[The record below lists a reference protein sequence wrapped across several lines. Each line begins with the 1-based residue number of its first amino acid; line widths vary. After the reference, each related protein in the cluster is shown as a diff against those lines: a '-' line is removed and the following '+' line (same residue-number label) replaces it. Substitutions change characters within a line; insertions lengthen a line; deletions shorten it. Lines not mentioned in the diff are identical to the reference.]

1 MADVVSKDTTTVDS
15 TKTGLPK
22 LSASTIW
29 MINFGYLGVQTA
41 FTLQVLK

>member
-29 MINFGYLGVQTA
+29 MINFGYLGV
-41 FTLQVLK
+41 